1 MPIRVRLTAAF
12 ALATAVVLTGA
23 GLFVYVQLRGD
34 LDESIDDAL
43 RARASA
49 VTTSGAGGEADLEDG
64 FARVLGPDGRVVEGA
79 GGASGPLLSAA
90 ERRRAVLG

>member
-1 MPIRVRLTAAF
+1 VPIRVRLTAAF

-43 RARASA
+43 R
-49 VTTSGAGGEADLEDG
+49 TGESGGGEW
-64 FARVLGPDGRVVEGA
+64 GRR
-79 GGASGPLLSAA
+79 GGRP
-90 ERRRAVLG
+90 

>member
-43 RARASA
+43 RARAAAVSA
-49 VTTSGAGGEADLEDG
+49 SGAGEEADGE
-64 FARVLGPDGRVVEGA
+64 
-79 GGASGPLLSAA
+79 
-90 ERRRAVLG
+90 